1 MSLIKENNITVDT
14 KISYASQMQLKCEN
28 NYKDWKSK
36 DEINEFALKQFFI
49 NLFKQSITDTPK
61 EQYQKGNNDDYIKDY
76 YGWVH
81 MCNLE
86 YDTEKQDH
94 IKNPKGRPKKP
105 LRTLSSIWNT
115 IKNDPNWLWI
125 CPNTFSTRLAYP
137 IVERD
142 YKTNKII
149 SSKGGRK
156 KKYVR
161 WINAIFIDVDNL
173 EFDTVDE
180 LIKVFTDANLPKP
193 TVINQTKHNGV
204 HSGYHV
210 YWILEERIPG
220 SPKVKDLYTDIMRT
234 MQDALNK
241 EYPLMD
247 VQVKDVNRYMQVPH
261 NIIYADY
268 GNMTS
273 FKSFTNWMIKQRKDK
288 AKNVKSVKRL
298 EVEETSPIEMN
309 KDFQSF
315 TSNVNVRTLDLI
327 DRIYFNEVAKGQRY
341 LACFTLSMFYKL
353 IGYSRDK
360 ALTTL
365 INWSNK
371 HGYSTAAS
379 PFTDSEVQS
388 TVLHV
393 YDNQYPWGYMINNL
407 KEVTGEKIVAFNHH
421 ALERKE
427 RKYSHYS
434 EWINDIVT
442 YLCENQI
449 GIINGSQDELADMF
463 GVPLSSFKQIVKLL
477 KEGEFSDL
485 ITIEIVGKGRY
496 ATTIIKLTAQTVKQ
510 YEKGDLDHFI
520 AKLIFKNDFDN
531 LNDYESDF
539 DREEDVGIRILKM
552 ASP

>member
-1 MSLIKENNITVDT
+1 MSALEQQINKNSQ
-14 KISYASQMQLKCEN
+14 KLSWASKMNLKCEV

-36 DEINEFALKQFFI
+36 DEMNEFALKQFFTHM
-49 NLFKQSITDTPK
+49 FKQSITDTPK
-61 EQYQKGNNDDYIKDY
+61 EQYQKASDEDFIKDY

-86 YDTEKQDH
+86 FDEESMTHKKD
-94 IKNPKGRPKKP
+94 PKERPKKAV
-105 LRTLSSIWNT
+105 RTLSTIWQT

-137 IVERD
+137 IVKRD
-142 YKTNKII
+142 FKTNKII

-173 EFDTVDE
+173 EFATVDE

-210 YWILEERIPG
+210 YWILDERIPG
-220 SPKVKDLYTDIMRT
+220 SPKVKDLYTDIMLS

-241 EYPLMD
+241 DYPLMD

-261 NIIYADY
+261 NIIYSDY

-273 FKSFTNWMIKQRKDK
+273 FKSFVNWMVERRKDQ
-288 AKNVKSVKRL
+288 AKNVKPVNHLKA
-298 EVEETSPIEMN
+298 VETSPIEMN
-309 KDFQSF
+309 KDYQSF

-327 DRIYFNEVAKGQRY
+327 DRIYFNEVAKGQRH

-353 IGYSRDK
+353 VGYTKDK
-360 ALTTL
+360 ALATL
-365 INWSNK
+365 LNWSNK
-371 HGYSTAAS
+371 HGYNTAAS
-379 PFTDSEVQS
+379 PYTDSEVQS
-388 TVLHV
+388 TVIHV
-393 YDNQYPWGYMINNL
+393 YDNQYPMGYMINNL

-421 ALERKE
+421 ALKREE

-442 YLCENQI
+442 FLCDNQI
-449 GIINGSQDELADMF
+449 GIINGSQVELADMF
-463 GVPLSSFKQIVKLL
+463 GVPLSSFKQIIKLL
-477 KEGEFSDL
+477 KKGEFSDL
-485 ITIEIVGKGRY
+485 ITLEVVGKGRY

-520 AKLIFKNDFDN
+520 AKLIFKNEFDN
-531 LNDYESDF
+531 LNDYESDV
-539 DREEDVGIRILKM
+539 DGEEDVGIRILNK